1 VVGEVFVEVVR
12 SLSRFEGDEAGF
24 RSWVF
29 TIAHRRMIDARR
41 AAGRRPAVPT
51 PNEDLEPSLPPVAG
65 ETTAFERASTDEV
78 LTLLDRLGDDQRE
91 VLVLRLVAGLTTRE
105 IAEVTGRDPEAVKGL
120 AKRGLARLRVLLG
133 VTGEQGEDAPGAQ
146 QADGT
151 APGSSSPPPED
162 GG

>member
-12 SLSRFEGDEAGF
+12 SLTRFEGDEAGF
-24 RSWVF
+24 RSWIF

-41 AAGRRPAVPT
+41 AAGRRPVVPT

-65 ETTAFERASTDEV
+65 ETMAFERASTDEV

-105 IAEVTGRDPEAVKGL
+105 IAEVTGRNPEAVKGL

-133 VTGEQGEDAPGAQ
+133 VTEDRGEAAPGAQ
-146 QADGT
+146 QADGP
-151 APGSSSPPPED
+151 APETRSAPPED
-162 GG
+162 LG